1 MNRKLLMEQYGMEV
15 ELFKL
20 ILAYYKENGLE
31 MTEKVVSKAL
41 ETIKK
46 KYTPNRAPQEKNPHM
61 NFVGESK
68 KRKKKES
75 KEGAGGYDA
84 PAYSME
90 PDHVHFKKVKNRF

>member
-1 MNRKLLMEQYGMEV
+1 MEQYGMEV

-20 ILAYYKENGLE
+20 ILAYYKENGLD

-46 KYTPNRAPQEKNPHM
+46 KHTPNRAPQEKNPHM

-75 KEGAGGYDA
+75 KEDRKSTRLNSSHTDISRMPSSA
-84 PAYSME
+84 
-90 PDHVHFKKVKNRF
+90 

>member
-1 MNRKLLMEQYGMEV
+1 MNRKLLIEQYGNEV

-31 MTEKVVSKAL
+31 MTEKVLAKSLDV
-41 ETIKK
+41 IKK
-46 KYTPNRAPQEKNPHM
+46 RDMPGRAPQEKNPHM

>member
-1 MNRKLLMEQYGMEV
+1 MSRKLLMEQYGTEV

-31 MTEKVVSKAL
+31 MTEKVLSKSL
-41 ETIKK
+41 EIIKK
-46 KYTPNRAPQEKNPHM
+46 REMPSRAPQEKNPHM

-75 KEGAGGYDA
+75 KEGAGAYDA
-84 PAYSME
+84 PSIAME

>member
-1 MNRKLLMEQYGMEV
+1 MPG
-15 ELFKL
+15 
-20 ILAYYKENGLE
+20 
-31 MTEKVVSKAL
+31 
-41 ETIKK
+41 
-46 KYTPNRAPQEKNPHM
+46 RAPQEKNPHM

>member
-41 ETIKK
+41 EKIG
-46 KYTPNRAPQEKNPHM
+46 RA
-61 NFVGESK
+61 
-68 KRKKKES
+68 
-75 KEGAGGYDA
+75 
-84 PAYSME
+84 
-90 PDHVHFKKVKNRF
+90 HV